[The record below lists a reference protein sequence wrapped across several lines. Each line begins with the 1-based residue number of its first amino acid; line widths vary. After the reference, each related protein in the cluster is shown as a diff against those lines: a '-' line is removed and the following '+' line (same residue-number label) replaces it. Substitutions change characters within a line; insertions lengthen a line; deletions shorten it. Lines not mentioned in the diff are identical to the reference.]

1 MNAFR
6 VEERFEMHS
15 KRTAISIQG
24 YKPFLSSILNTI
36 SQTPNKALC
45 RNTQQPFPINIH
57 WLNIPNAL
65 WLSDAP
71 ELLQRSL
78 QLHYRPHNIPRR
90 THSLGLLINSKLI
103 WWHKV
108 VKGKIP
114 VAIFGPAIVR
124 IP

>member
-1 MNAFR
+1 MHA
-6 VEERFEMHS
+6 FEMHS

-24 YKPFLSSILNTI
+24 INLFSNILNTI
-36 SQTPNKALC
+36 PKTPNEALC

-57 WLNIPNAL
+57 RLNIPNAL
-65 WLSDAP
+65 LLSDTP
-71 ELLQRSL
+71 ELLQWSL
-78 QLHYRPHNIPRR
+78 QLHNRPHNIPRR

-103 WWHKV
+103 WGHKV